1 MGAKGFSYSEG
12 EEDRQG
18 EVQQSAYNAGMFKI
32 QRLNNCWL
40 NIHINWRRGDWEN
53 VCNELDIVWIELEAD
68 TTSEQQEA
76 LDKIDK
82 NITNSIGSKSGT
94 NIWSSLRKKW
104 KVLLRIE
111 KMQGLGKRYIDE
123 TEDELT

>member
-1 MGAKGFSYSEG
+1 MGVKGFKYSEG
-12 EEDRQG
+12 EESEGG

-82 NITNSIGSKSGT
+82 NITNSISSKSGT

>member
-1 MGAKGFSYSEG
+1 MGFDNEG
-12 EEDRQG
+12 EGVE
-18 EVQQSAYNAGMFKI
+18 QSAYNAGMLKI

-40 NIHINWRRGDWEN
+40 NIHNNWRRGDWEN

-68 TTSEQQEA
+68 TTEEQQKV
-76 LDKIDK
+76 LDTIDK
-82 NITNSIGSKSGT
+82 NVTNSISSKSGN
-94 NIWSSLRKKW
+94 NIWAALRKKW

-111 KMQGLGKRYIDE
+111 KMQGLGKKYVDE

>member
-1 MGAKGFSYSEG
+1 MKGFKYSGNEEEG
-12 EEDRQG
+12 E

-68 TTSEQQEA
+68 TTNEQQEV
-76 LDKIDK
+76 LKIIDK
-82 NITNSIGSKSGT
+82 KVTSAISSKSGT
-94 NIWSSLRKKW
+94 NIWASLRKKW
-104 KVLLRIE
+104 KTLLRIE

>member
-1 MGAKGFSYSEG
+1 MGAKGFSYSEDEG
-12 EEDRQG
+12 EG
-18 EVQQSAYNAGMFKI
+18 SEVQQSAYNAGMFKI

-76 LDKIDK
+76 LETIDK
-82 NITNSIGSKSGT
+82 NVTRSISSKSGT
-94 NIWSSLRKKW
+94 NIWSALRKKW

>member
-1 MGAKGFSYSEG
+1 MGVEGFKYSEG
-12 EEDRQG
+12 ESGDG

>member
-1 MGAKGFSYSEG
+1 MKGFKYSDKEEEG
-12 EEDRQG
+12 G

-68 TTSEQQEA
+68 TTTEQQEA
-76 LDKIDK
+76 LKIIDK
-82 NITNSIGSKSGT
+82 KVTSAISSKSGT
-94 NIWSSLRKKW
+94 NIWASLRKKW
-104 KVLLRIE
+104 KTLLRIE